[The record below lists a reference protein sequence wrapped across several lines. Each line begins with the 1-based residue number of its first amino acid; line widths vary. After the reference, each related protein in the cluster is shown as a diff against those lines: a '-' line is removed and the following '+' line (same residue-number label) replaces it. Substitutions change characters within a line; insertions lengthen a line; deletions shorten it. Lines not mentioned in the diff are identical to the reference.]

1 MTVWISLDNIVLL
14 AIWLTFTL
22 FMLVFVVPE
31 LAGRRICRNFGL
43 MKVFQDGEVLYAVRG
58 PDGKAVKIPIGT
70 KVVDEKNVI
79 VEGYASL
86 AWTMPYIA
94 GQHAV
99 LGIKN
104 SIYGKAGK
112 LTQQANQA
120 ALEGMPIEQ
129 ASQAM
134 ALQAFAKGQ
143 YGKAIM
149 AYVMP
154 EIQKKLARGM
164 QQGKPGTNQETASG
178 GGQGYNPG

>member
-1 MTVWISLDNIVLL
+1 MTVWISPDNVVLL
-14 AIWLTFTL
+14 AIWLTFTI

-31 LAGRRICRNFGL
+31 MAGRRICRNFGL
-43 MKVFQDGEVLYAVRG
+43 MKVFQDGEALYAVRG

-70 KVVDEKNVI
+70 KVVDEKTVI

-112 LTQQANQA
+112 LTQRANQA

-134 ALQAFAKGQ
+134 ALQAFSKGQ

-149 AYVMP
+149 AL
-154 EIQKKLARGM
+154 LAPKIK
-164 QQGKPGTNQETASG
+164 QSLEAQGTTNTNHGIASG